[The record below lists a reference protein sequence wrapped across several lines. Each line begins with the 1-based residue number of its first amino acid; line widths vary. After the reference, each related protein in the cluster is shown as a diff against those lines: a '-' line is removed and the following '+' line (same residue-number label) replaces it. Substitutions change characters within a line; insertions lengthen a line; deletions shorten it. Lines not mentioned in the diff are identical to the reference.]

1 MDSSGVRQR
10 TKRPAGAGC
19 VSSSLVRNKKA
30 QMSSAASAAAAHIA
44 RSASNFVIRRGS
56 AWIDAVLPDFT
67 AKNRAESRRI
77 SAE

>member
-1 MDSSGVRQR
+1 
-10 TKRPAGAGC
+10 
-19 VSSSLVRNKKA
+19 
-30 QMSSAASAAAAHIA
+30 MSSAASAAAAHIA